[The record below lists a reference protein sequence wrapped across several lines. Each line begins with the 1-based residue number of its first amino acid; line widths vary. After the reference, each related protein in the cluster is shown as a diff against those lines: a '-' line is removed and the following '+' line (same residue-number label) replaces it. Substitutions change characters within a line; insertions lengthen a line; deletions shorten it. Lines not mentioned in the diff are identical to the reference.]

1 MRGLTAR
8 WVVIGF
14 LASVPPAAA
23 QAPDKYS
30 AAVEKLDALIA
41 REATDK
47 NLPAVCVAVVDDQ
60 WLVWAKGYGFR
71 DAAGK
76 VPAGTDT
83 VHRVGSVSK
92 LFTDVA
98 IMQLV
103 EQGKIDLDTPVSKYL
118 TDFKPDLK
126 TAHNPITLRMLM
138 AHRSGLLREPPVG
151 SYFDP
156 TRPSLADTVRSVN
169 GLPVVYPPGDRTRYS
184 NAGIA
189 VVGRV
194 LEVQAGE
201 RFEDAVK
208 KRVLDPLGMKD
219 SAFELTD
226 AIRPKLAEAVMWT
239 YHGREFPAPTFD
251 LGMGPAGSL
260 YAPVT
265 DLAKFASCLFA
276 GGKPL
281 LKPETLASMMV
292 PQFVGKDA
300 KRGFGI
306 GFSVGELDG
315 KKRVGHGGAV
325 YGFAT
330 EFAALPDDKLAVI
343 VVASR
348 DVANTTVTR
357 LATDGLRLMAAAKE
371 GKPLPTLAP
380 PTEPLTA
387 EEARKLAGHYTDGD
401 RWLDI
406 HASGPHAYLYGDR
419 AVSRVEL
426 RKQGDHL
433 WGDDPQSWGPKV
445 EVKGDAIVVGGRTFT
460 RAKSEVPPALPEK
473 WAGLIGE
480 YGWDFNTLYIFEWH
494 GKLYALIEWTELD
507 QLTEE
512 SPDVFA
518 FPPDR
523 GMYHGEKLKFT
534 RDANG
539 RATKVVASG
548 VTFERRRVDGENGET
563 FRITPRR
570 PLDFIRLE
578 AMVSDPPQEDGE
590 FRQPELVDL
599 ATVSPTLKFDI
610 RYATTNNFLSTPF
623 YTSDR
628 AFMQK
633 PAAEAVGRAHAKLK
647 DKGYGLLIYDAYRPW
662 YVTKMFWDATP
673 PKYRGFVAD
682 PAKGSRHNRGCAVD
696 LGLYDLATGN
706 PVEMPSGYDEF
717 SDRAYPDY
725 PAGTTR
731 QRWHRDL
738 LRSTME
744 AEGFT
749 VYEAEWWHF
758 DYKDWKQYPIL
769 NSRFEDLK

>member
-1 MRGLTAR
+1 MILGTATT
-8 WVVIGF
+8 
-14 LASVPPAAA
+14 ASA
-23 QAPDKYS
+23 QAPDRY
-30 AAVEKLDALIA
+30 APAVQRLDALVA

-47 NLPAVCVAVVDDQ
+47 RLPAVCVAVVDDQ
-60 WLVWAKGYGFR
+60 RTIWAKGFGFR
-71 DAAGK
+71 DAGGK
-76 VPAGTDT
+76 LPAGSGTA
-83 VHRVGSVSK
+83 HRVGSVSK

-103 EQGKIDLDTPVSKYL
+103 EQGKVDIDAPVSKYL
-118 TDFKPDLK
+118 PDFRPAEKSGEK
-126 TAHNPITLRMLM
+126 PITLRMLM

-156 TRPSLADTVRSVN
+156 THPSLADTVKSVN
-169 GLPVVYPPGDRTRYS
+169 GLPLVYPPGERTRYS
-184 NAGIA
+184 NAGIS

-194 LEVQAGE
+194 LEVLVGE

-208 KRVLDPLGMKD
+208 KRVLDPLEMTE
-219 SAFELTD
+219 SAFELTPKV
-226 AIRPKLAEAVMWT
+226 RQKLADAVMWT

-251 LGMGPAGSL
+251 MGMGPAGSL

-265 DLAKFASCLFA
+265 DLSKFASCLFA
-276 GGKPL
+276 GGKTPTGRL
-281 LKPETLASMMV
+281 LKPETLVAMMT

-315 KKRVGHGGAV
+315 HKRVGHGGAV

-348 DVANTTVTR
+348 DVANTTVSR
-357 LATDGLRLMAAAKE
+357 IATDGLRLMLAAKE
-371 GKPLPTLAP
+371 GKPLPETSPA
-380 PTEPLTA
+380 TTPLTA
-387 EEARKLAGHYTDGD
+387 SEARKLAGHYTDGD
-401 RWLDI
+401 RWVDVT
-406 HASGPHAYLYGDR
+406 ASGPHAYLWVDR
-419 AVSRVEL
+419 ATDRIEL
-426 RKQGDHL
+426 RKRGDHL
-433 WGDDPQSWGPKV
+433 WGDDAQSWGPKV
-445 EVKGDAIVVGGRTFT
+445 EANGDDLVVAGRTYK
-460 RAKSEVPPALPEK
+460 RAKSDAPPPAPPAK
-473 WAGLIGE
+473 WAGLLGE
-480 YGWDFNTLYIFEWH
+480 YGWDHNTLFIFEWH
-494 GKLYALIEWTELD
+494 GRLYALIEWTELD

-512 SPDVFA
+512 SETVFA

-523 GMYHGEKLKFT
+523 GMYHGERLVFT
-534 RDANG
+534 RDGAG

-548 VTFERRRVDGENGET
+548 VSFDRRKVDGENGET
-563 FRITPRR
+563 FKITPRR

-578 AMVSDPPQEDGE
+578 AMVSDPPDEAGD
-590 FRQPELVDL
+590 FRTPDLVDL

-610 RYATTNNFLSTPF
+610 RYATTNNFLGTPF

-628 AFMQK
+628 AFLQK
-633 PAAEAVGRAHAKLK
+633 PAAEALGRVHAKLK
-647 DKGYGLLIYDAYRPW
+647 DQGYGLLVFDAYRPW
-662 YVTKMFWDATP
+662 HVTKMFWDATP
-673 PKYRGFVAD
+673 PKFRGFVAD
-682 PAKGSRHNRGCAVD
+682 PDKGSRHNRGCAVD
-696 LGLYDLATGN
+696 LTLYDLKTGK

-738 LRSTME
+738 LRAAME
-744 AEGFT
+744 GEGFT

-758 DYKDWKQYPIL
+758 DFKDWKQYPIL
-769 NSRFEDLK
+769 NLRFEDLK